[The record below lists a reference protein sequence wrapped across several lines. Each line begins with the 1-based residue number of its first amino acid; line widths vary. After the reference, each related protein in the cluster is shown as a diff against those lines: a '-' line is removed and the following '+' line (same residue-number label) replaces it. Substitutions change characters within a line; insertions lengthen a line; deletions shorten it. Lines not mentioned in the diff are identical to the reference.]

1 METTMAKPAAA
12 AHWERDR
19 EEQRRQAVQWVI
31 DNMRKIRGR
40 AAKFQR
46 YSPYDLDDFIQQ
58 AYAAALAAV
67 DVSIDQGIPFEACFW
82 VLFTA
87 DSRTMAS
94 NPVTRNRYQE
104 FRENYTEW
112 GYAPTPTQDLFQDF
126 AEETGIG
133 KEELEMVEALIDMA
147 LQLMTPKQRKVWR
160 YLLSD
165 TYYTT
170 TDIAEILSVKRQV
183 VEELRDTGLKRVRR
197 YFEAGA

>member
-1 METTMAKPAAA
+1 MALAAA
-12 AHWERDR
+12 TASREGNYETHRTEAVRWVER
-19 EEQRRQAVQWVI
+19 
-31 DNMRKIRGR
+31 NMRKIKGR

-46 YSPYDLDDFIQQ
+46 YSPYDLEDFTQQ

-67 DVSIDQGIPFEACFW
+67 DVSMNQGIPFEACFW

-94 NPVTRNRYQE
+94 NPVTRNRYEE
-104 FRENYTEW
+104 FRENYTER
-112 GYAPTPTQDLFQDF
+112 GYAPTPTQELFQDF
-126 AEETGIG
+126 AEETEMG
-133 KEELEMVEALIDMA
+133 KEDLEMVEALIDMA
-147 LQLMTPKQRKVWR
+147 LQVMTTKQRKVWR

-165 TYYTT
+165 TYHTT

-183 VEELRDTGLKRVRR
+183 VEEIRDTGLKRVRK

>member
-1 METTMAKPAAA
+1 MAIPAATA
-12 AHWERDR
+12 SRDRDR
-19 EEQRRQAVQWVI
+19 EAQRSEAVRWVER
-31 DNMRKIRGR
+31 NMRKIRGR

-46 YSPYDLDDFIQQ
+46 YSPYDLEDFTQQ

-67 DVSIDQGIPFEACFW
+67 NVSMDQDLPFEACFW

-104 FRENYTEW
+104 FRENYTER
-112 GYAPTPTQDLFQDF
+112 GYAPTVTQELHQTCTDAFEVGREDL
-126 AEETGIG
+126 
-133 KEELEMVEALIDMA
+133 ELIEGLIDIA
-147 LQLMTPKQRKVWR
+147 LQVMTSKQRKVWR
-160 YLLSD
+160 YLLSE

-183 VEELRDTGLKRVRR
+183 VEELRDTGLKRVRK